1 MSSNNN
7 KPIAIIGL
15 VGKKQSG
22 KDTTCKLLR
31 EMCVDRRVVRLAF
44 ADALKLEVCS
54 LIEKANPSPGFEGSF
69 RDESIEWMDKL
80 KLDLPEFRKV
90 LQDYGTRMRQI
101 HGNDYWVKQTAAQ
114 IEHNVSQIKPTI
126 IVITD
131 CRYAN
136 EAAWINSQGGVLWR
150 IRRPD
155 VDKENTD
162 THSSETE
169 LESISPDRV
178 FYNSGDIKQL
188 AGTIYLS
195 IRHFKLTFGQNIK
208 HYEDIDYEQITK

>member
-1 MSSNNN
+1 MNN
-7 KPIAIIGL
+7 KSLTIIGL

-31 EMCVDRRVVRLAF
+31 EMCVDRRIVRLSYG
-44 ADALKLEVCS
+44 DLMKLELANL
-54 LIEKANPSPGFEGSF
+54 LIQHMIFDGMAGMETNEDRIKWIDN
-69 RDESIEWMDKL
+69 L
-80 KLDLPEFRKV
+80 KENVSEFRFL
-90 LQDYGTRMRQI
+90 LQEFYQRRLLESGL
-101 HGNDYWVKQTAAQ
+101 DYWDRQLAEKFLSGDYTQ
-114 IEHNVSQIKPTI
+114 PTI
-126 IVITD
+126 VVVTD
-131 CRYAN
+131 VRYPKQ
-136 EAAWINSQGGVLWR
+136 AAWINSQGGVLWR

-169 LESISPDRV
+169 LESISPDKV
-178 FYNSGDIKQL
+178 FFNTGDVKQL

-208 HYEDIDYEQITK
+208 HYEDIDYTKL

>member
-1 MSSNNN
+1 MNNS
-7 KPIAIIGL
+7 KPLTIIGL

-31 EMCVDRRVVRLAF
+31 EMCVDRKIVRLAF
-44 ADALKLEVCS
+44 ADALKLEVADIIYDEYGQYDLHGKLHEVDS
-54 LIEKANPSPGFEGSF
+54 LKT
-69 RDESIEWMDKL
+69 K
-80 KLDLPEFRKV
+80 LPEFRRL
-90 LQDYGTRMRQI
+90 LQDYGSRMKSE
-101 HGNDYWVKQTAAQ
+101 HGPDYWIARTAAQ
-114 IEHNVSQIKPTI
+114 LSALDCTQPTI

-169 LESISPDRV
+169 LESISPDRI
-178 FYNSGDIKQL
+178 FYNSGDIKNY
-188 AGTIYLS
+188 AGSIYLS

-208 HYEDIDYEQITK
+208 HYEDIDYEQTTK

>member
-1 MSSNNN
+1 MN
-7 KPIAIIGL
+7 KPITIIGL

-31 EMCVDRRVVRLAF
+31 EMCVDRRIVRLAF
-44 ADALKLEVCS
+44 ADALKLEVTNELLMVMPIDGMS
-54 LIEKANPSPGFEGSF
+54 GMETDEDRIKWIDTLKAT
-69 RDESIEWMDKL
+69 
-80 KLDLPEFRKV
+80 LPEVRKL
-90 LQDYGTRMRQI
+90 LQDYGSRMKDKY
-101 HGNDYWVKQTAAQ
+101 GPDYWIARTAAQ
-114 IEHNVSQIKPTI
+114 LATIDCTQPTI

-155 VDKENTD
+155 VDEKNTD

-169 LESISPDRV
+169 LEGISPDKI
-178 FYNSGDIKQL
+178 FYNTGDVSDF
-188 AGTIYLS
+188 AGTIYLT
-195 IRHFKLTFGQNIK
+195 IKHFKLTFGQNIK
-208 HYEDIDYEQITK
+208 HYADINYAQITK